1 MAVEPS
7 KDLSFTVPEEQVI
20 EWRRHMHAHPELS
33 FEEVNTSQWVE
44 DLLTGMGIE
53 TSRPTPTS
61 VLGVL
66 RGTGQGQ
73 GPAKNIGLRADMD
86 ALPVQEE
93 TGEEFA
99 STVDGV
105 MHACGHDTHTAM
117 LLGAARVLS
126 ENTDLFGGTVT
137 FVFQHA
143 EERNPGG
150 AQEMV
155 KAGAMEGLDGIFALH
170 VMNAPAGTVQV
181 RPGPAT
187 SLAGGGWITIT
198 GRGSHGSMPQNGI
211 DPVLVASQVVV
222 GLNTIVSRSVDP
234 SHFMVI
240 NPGMIRS
247 GQAPNVIPSTAT
259 IGVSVRTRTA
269 EDTELAF
276 RRIEE
281 VTRGICAA
289 HGATAEF
296 EWVDAYDIVDND
308 PALAAQA
315 LTSARTVVGE
325 DQAWE
330 GEISSGSEDFS
341 AFANEVP
348 GCFIILGGG
357 DADQGFPFQNHHP
370 AFNVREDCLAV
381 GTALEVQLVLDML
394 GPDAAR

>member
-1 MAVEPS
+1 MAVQPN
-7 KDLSFTVPEEQVI
+7 DQLSFTVPDDQII

-33 FEEVNTSQWVE
+33 FKEVNTSQWVE
-44 DLLTGMGIE
+44 DLLQGMGIE

-66 RGTGQGQ
+66 KGTGQ

-93 TGEEFA
+93 TGEEFT
-99 STVDGV
+99 STVEGV

-117 LLGAARVLS
+117 QLGAAKVLS

-143 EERNPGG
+143 EELNPGG

-155 KAGAMEGLDGIFALH
+155 KAGAMEDLDGIFALH
-170 VMNAPAGTVQV
+170 VMNAPVGTVQV

-187 SLAGGGWITIT
+187 SLAGGGWITIK
-198 GRGSHGSMPQNGI
+198 GQGSHGSMPQNSI
-211 DPVLVASQVVV
+211 DPVLIAAQVVV

-240 NPGMIRS
+240 NPGMIQA
-247 GQAPNVIPSTAT
+247 GQAPNVIPDSAT
-259 IGVSVRTRTA
+259 VGISVRTRTA

-281 VTRGICAA
+281 LTNGICAA
-289 HGATAEF
+289 YGASVEY
-296 EWVDAYDIVDND
+296 EWVDAYDIVYND
-308 PALAAQA
+308 AALAAQA
-315 LTSARTVVGE
+315 LESAKHVAG
-325 DQAWE
+325 DDNAWE

-357 DADQGFPFQNHHP
+357 DAEQGFPFQNHHP
-370 AFNVREDCLAV
+370 KFNVREDCLAI
-381 GTALEVQLVLDML
+381 GTALEVQLILDLL
-394 GPDAAR
+394 GADAAA

>member
-1 MAVEPS
+1 MAVRPN
-7 KDLSFTVPEEQVI
+7 DQLSFTVPDEQII
-20 EWRRHMHAHPELS
+20 EWRRHMHANPELS
-33 FEEVNTSQWVE
+33 FKEVNTSQWVE
-44 DLLTGMGIE
+44 DLLRGMGIE

-66 RGTGQGQ
+66 KGTGK

-86 ALPVQEE
+86 ALPVHEE
-93 TGEEFA
+93 TGEEFT
-99 STVDGV
+99 STVPGV

-117 LLGAARVLS
+117 QLGAAKVLS

-143 EERNPGG
+143 EELNPGG

-170 VMNAPAGTVQV
+170 VMNAPVGTVQV

-187 SLAGGGWITIT
+187 SLAGGGWITIQ
-198 GRGSHGSMPQNGI
+198 GQGSHGSMPQNSI
-211 DPVLVASQVVV
+211 DPVLIAAQVVV

-240 NPGMIRS
+240 NPGMIQA
-247 GQAPNVIPSTAT
+247 GQAPNVIPDSAT
-259 IGVSVRTRTA
+259 VGISVRTRTA
-269 EDTELAF
+269 EDTDLAF

-281 VTRGICAA
+281 LTNGICAA
-289 HGATAEF
+289 YGATVEY
-296 EWVDAYDIVDND
+296 EWVDAYDIVYND
-308 PALAAQA
+308 AALAAQA
-315 LTSARTVVGE
+315 LQSAKHVAG
-325 DQAWE
+325 DDNAWE

-357 DADQGFPFQNHHP
+357 DAEQGYPFQNHHP
-370 AFNVREDCLAV
+370 KFNVREDCLAI
-381 GTALEVQLVLDML
+381 GTALEVQLILDLL
-394 GPDAAR
+394 GPDAAA

>member
-1 MAVEPS
+1 MEVRPN
-7 KDLSFTVPEEQVI
+7 DQLSFTVPNEQII
-20 EWRRHMHAHPELS
+20 EWRRQMHAHPELS
-33 FEEVNTSQWVE
+33 FKEVNTSQWVE
-44 DLLTGMGIE
+44 DLLQGMGIE

-66 RGTGQGQ
+66 KGTGQ

-93 TGEEFA
+93 TGEEFS

-117 LLGAARVLS
+117 QLGAAKVLS

-143 EERNPGG
+143 EELNPGG

-155 KAGAMEGLDGIFALH
+155 RAGAMEGLDGIFALH
-170 VMNAPAGTVQV
+170 VMNAPVGTVQV

-187 SLAGGGWITIT
+187 SLAGGGWITIK
-198 GRGSHGSMPQNGI
+198 GHGSHGSMPQNSI
-211 DPVLVASQVVV
+211 DPVLVAAQVVV

-240 NPGMIRS
+240 NPGMIQA
-247 GQAPNVIPSTAT
+247 GQAPNVIPDSAT

-269 EDTELAF
+269 EDTDLAF

-281 VTRGICAA
+281 LTNGICAA
-289 HGATAEF
+289 YGASVEY
-296 EWVDAYDIVDND
+296 EWVDAYDIVYND
-308 PALAAQA
+308 AALAAQA
-315 LTSARTVVGE
+315 LESAKKVAG
-325 DQAWE
+325 DDNAWE

-357 DADQGFPFQNHHP
+357 DAEQGFPFQNHHP
-370 AFNVREDCLAV
+370 KFNVREDCLAI
-381 GTALEVQLVLDML
+381 GTALEVQLILDLL
-394 GPDAAR
+394 GPDTAE

>member
-1 MAVEPS
+1 MEVRPN
-7 KDLSFTVPEEQVI
+7 DQLSFTVPNEQII
-20 EWRRHMHAHPELS
+20 EWRRQMHAHPELS
-33 FEEVNTSQWVE
+33 FKEVNTSQWVE
-44 DLLTGMGIE
+44 DLLQGMGIE

-66 RGTGQGQ
+66 KGTGQ

-93 TGEEFA
+93 TGEEFS

-117 LLGAARVLS
+117 QLGAAKVLS

-143 EERNPGG
+143 EELNPGG

-155 KAGAMEGLDGIFALH
+155 RAGAMEGLDGIFALH
-170 VMNAPAGTVQV
+170 VMNAPVGTVQV

-187 SLAGGGWITIT
+187 SLAGGGWITIK
-198 GRGSHGSMPQNGI
+198 GQCSHGSMPQNSI
-211 DPVLVASQVVV
+211 DPVLVAAQVVV

-240 NPGMIRS
+240 NPGMIHA
-247 GQAPNVIPSTAT
+247 GQAPNVIPDNAT

-269 EDTELAF
+269 EDTDLAF

-281 VTRGICAA
+281 LTNGICASY
-289 HGATAEF
+289 GASVEY
-296 EWVDAYDIVDND
+296 EWVDAYDIVYND
-308 PALAAQA
+308 AALAAQA
-315 LTSARTVVGE
+315 LESAKKVAG
-325 DQAWE
+325 DDNAWE

-357 DADQGFPFQNHHP
+357 DAEQGFAFQNHHP
-370 AFNVREDCLAV
+370 KFNVREDCLAI
-381 GTALEVQLVLDML
+381 GTALEVQMILDLL
-394 GPDAAR
+394 GPDAAA